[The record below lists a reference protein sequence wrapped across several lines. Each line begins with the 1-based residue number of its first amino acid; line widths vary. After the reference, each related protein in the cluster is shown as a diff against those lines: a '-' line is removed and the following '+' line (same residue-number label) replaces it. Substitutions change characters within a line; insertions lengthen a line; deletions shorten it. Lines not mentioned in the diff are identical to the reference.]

1 MTNTKAF
8 HIPHL
13 DVLRWGSAMMII
25 LLHAY
30 EAWCGWWGQVGL
42 LSNGTH
48 TTLSSG
54 GKVIDQFIRNFG
66 FGVDLFFLISGFLI
80 TYLLL
85 EEKKSFGNISIWK
98 FMMRRSFRIWPLYFL
113 IIASGPFLVSWL
125 QEPTPNYFWNL
136 FFMGNFEVIYS
147 QKWLYPFGHLWSIC
161 IEEHFYLVWP
171 FIIAFIPKKWLMS
184 VFISLILFSI
194 CYRMYAWSN
203 FNEGWYYVFT
213 HTLSRMDVLVIGAIG
228 GYYHSIKPIRIE
240 LSRINRLLILGT
252 LIVTLCLEPIVQWET
267 LIMVGFKKYIYVGL
281 SAILMLDY
289 LFNPNFKHFLK
300 PNSVIHYLGKTSYGI
315 YMFGNV
321 ILLIIIKQI
330 MQRFEISNLWIFLG
344 LILTFSTLIP
354 IISYEFFEKP
364 LLKLGA
370 KFRRI

>member
-1 MTNTKAF
+1 MTNTKAL

-48 TTLSSG
+48 TTLSAW

-85 EEKKSFGNISIWK
+85 VEKKSFGNISIWK

-113 IIASGPFLVSWL
+113 IIALGPFLVYWL

-171 FIIAFIPKKWLMS
+171 FIIAFIPKKWLMT

-203 FNEGWYYVFT
+203 FSNGWYYVFT
-213 HTLSRMDVLVIGAIG
+213 HTFSRMDVLVIGAIG
-228 GYYHSIKPIRIE
+228 GYYHSITPIKIE
-240 LSRINRLLILGT
+240 LSRINRMLILIA
-252 LIVTLCLEPIVQWET
+252 LIVALCIEPIVQWET

-289 LFNPNFKHFLK
+289 LFNPNFKHILK

-344 LILTFSTLIP
+344 LILTLSTLIP

-364 LLKLGA
+364 LLKIAA